1 MARYKKI
8 DVRIWNDAKFNALS
22 SDARLIFLFM
32 LTSPQTTMVGAVP
45 VDKHTVSRILKFDEI
60 RYGIGYKQLSEYG
73 MLEYDEAGIFWIKN
87 FLSTTLRKT
96 QKS

>member
-45 VDKHTVSRILKFDEI
+45 DLFSK
-60 RYGIGYKQLSEYG
+60 
-73 MLEYDEAGIFWIKN
+73 
-87 FLSTTLRKT
+87 
-96 QKS
+96 